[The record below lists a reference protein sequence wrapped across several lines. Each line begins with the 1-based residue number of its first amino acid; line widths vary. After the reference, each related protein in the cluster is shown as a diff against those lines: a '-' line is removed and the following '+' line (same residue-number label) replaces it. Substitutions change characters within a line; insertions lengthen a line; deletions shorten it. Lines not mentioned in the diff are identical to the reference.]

1 MHAGLNSGWQ
11 PSKFSNFAHTRI
23 LTLGS
28 LLHRVRSGTA
38 AAEKRDDR
46 PENYCRFYPVNFF
59 EKSSNGRIVS

>member
-1 MHAGLNSGWQ
+1 MHAGLNFGWQ
-11 PSKFSNFAHTRI
+11 PSKFSNFAHTHI

-46 PENYCRFYPVNFF
+46 PENYCRFYPVKFF
-59 EKSSNGRIVS
+59 